1 MKEKYLELKKDKLC
15 YYCYGCNKLEIAEFK
30 GVSRCKDFV
39 SAIVDYQEKIREE
52 LTKDGFNNRRTI
64 KTNA

>member
-15 YYCYGCNKLEIAEFK
+15 FCCYGCNKLETAEFK

-39 SAIVDYQEKIREE
+39 SAVADYQEKIREE
-52 LTKDGFNNRRTI
+52 LTKDGFNSRRTA
-64 KTNA
+64 KVHD

>member
-1 MKEKYLELKKDKLC
+1 MEQIKKDELC
-15 YYCYGCNKLEIAEFK
+15 YYCYGCNKLETDFK

-52 LTKDGFNNRRTI
+52 LTKDGFNSRRAA
-64 KTNA
+64 KVHD